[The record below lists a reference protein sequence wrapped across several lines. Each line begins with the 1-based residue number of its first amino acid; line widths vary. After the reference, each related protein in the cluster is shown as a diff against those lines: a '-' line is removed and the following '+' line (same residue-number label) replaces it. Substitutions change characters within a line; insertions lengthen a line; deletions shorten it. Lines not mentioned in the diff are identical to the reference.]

1 MDDVLKDFLFSGS
14 FFGSW
19 RELGARNMIELVY
32 GKPGQFVVFLL
43 TA

>member
-1 MDDVLKDFLFSGS
+1 MIFFQDLFCLVAV